1 MRAILPLGAICV
13 TVAALVIPAFGHAQ
27 RTLGSSPPP
36 TQPQALPGLME
47 AIASETPFRQPRPP
61 DLVEDQQCPFQATVP
76 DTLLLVGGSFVAVE
90 MWSGRRSAARYL
102 STRTDTVA
110 VTPVVM
116 VCRGMYT
123 KELHQIIVRAGEHF
137 VGIAP
142 HHFWTPPPH
151 LTIHYIGLRD
161 NRNHRVNMRAE
172 DGRISPAVL
181 DGRCNLGRDPDCR
194 VRVYPLTVILD
205 SLRADS
211 VVRAFADQRRQ
222 DSVRAEREAIAAR
235 ARAETEAFLAGLE
248 AERRA
253 EREAAAVAEAER
265 RRAIR
270 AMRWPE
276 ATKERVLNRRIAIGM
291 TAEMV
296 RLAWGGPTDINRT
309 TTVRGIWEQWVYG
322 DGAYVYLQNGVVT
335 AFQN

>member
-1 MRAILPLGAICV
+1 MRANLPLGMICV

-27 RTLGSSPPP
+27 RTLGNAPPP
-36 TQPQALPGLME
+36 TQPQALRGLME
-47 AIASETPFRQPRPP
+47 AIARETPFRQPRPP
-61 DLVEDQQCPFQATVP
+61 QLVEDQQCPFQATVP
-76 DTLLLVGGSFVAVE
+76 DTLLLVGGSFVPVE

-102 STRTDTVA
+102 NTRTDTVT

-116 VCRGMYT
+116 VCRGIYT
-123 KELHQIIVRAGEHF
+123 KELHQIIVQAGEHF

-161 NRNHRVNMRAE
+161 NGNHRVNMRAE
-172 DGRISPAVL
+172 DGRVSPAVL
-181 DGRCNLGRDPDCR
+181 DRRCNLGQDPDCR

-248 AERRA
+248 AERQA
-253 EREAAAVAEAER
+253 EREGAAAAEAER
-265 RRAIR
+265 RRTIR

-276 ATKERVLNRRIAIGM
+276 ATKERVLNRRIALGM

-296 RLAWGGPTDINRT
+296 RLAWGRPTDINRT
-309 TTVRGIWEQWVYG
+309 TTARGTWEQWVYG